1 LTVDAT
7 LPGAVGV
14 SYGWVVNGNP
24 EVKVSVKNISGHTLP
39 GFWGQPNTT
48 MYLVKDGKVVATSY
62 LASTD
67 PNGNSTSTSI
77 DGLLAPDSSLGGTY
91 LWRDVNGCW
100 TGSAQA
106 TIKPGTYTV
115 LMEQDVYL
123 DNGNGGS
130 GGGIA
135 YVDGKRAGTSG
146 VGTSGVGGTGA
157 PAIAEGAVANPP
169 TANGSVA
176 TPQSG
181 TATAPNLVAPT
192 PADGNYDWLS
202 LQVWTSLGKVTVK

>member
-1 LTVDAT
+1 
-7 LPGAVGV
+7 
-14 SYGWVVNGNP
+14 VVNGNP

-48 MYLVKDGKVVATSY
+48 LYLVKDGKVVATSY

-67 PNGNSTSTSI
+67 PNGSSTSTSS
-77 DGLLAPDSSLGGTY
+77 DGLLAPDASLGGTY

-100 TGSAQA
+100 LGNAQS
-106 TIKPGTYTV
+106 TLTSGTYTV

-123 DNGNGGS
+123 DNGANGNGGP
-130 GGGIA
+130 IA
-135 YVDGKRAGTSG
+135 YFDGKRAVDGGVSGT
-146 VGTSGVGGTGA
+146 GTAGAATAGGGTAVA
-157 PAIAEGAVANPP
+157 PAPAEGPVPVPTTNSGPDVAPQT
-169 TANGSVA
+169 TAA
-176 TPQSG
+176 D
-181 TATAPNLVAPT
+181 APSLVAPN